1 MLYNLNHSFPGKNFW
16 KLNMIDFIAKLEP
29 ISKNLNLSVVLKILD
44 SIDGDNEFSVPKT
57 KIAAQAGVCY
67 KTVQT
72 TFALMCKA
80 DIIRKKEKGTYML
93 NPHILVNG
101 PSITYRRLL
110 WIYDALSGQTDNSP
124 N

>member
-1 MLYNLNHSFPGKNFW
+1 
-16 KLNMIDFIAKLEP
+16 MIDFVAKLE
-29 ISKNLNLSVVLKILD
+29 SVEKNLNLSVVLIVLD

-72 TFALMCKA
+72 TFAQMCKA
-80 DIIRKKEKGTYML
+80 DIMRMKEKGTYMV

-110 WIYDALSGQTDNSP
+110 WIYDALNEP
-124 N
+124 KVK